1 MLLHGVLLQQLSQ
14 QQPLREKAQP
24 QNPVGAN
31 QGYAIMAMKLT

>member
-14 QQPLREKAQP
+14 QPLREKAQP
-24 QNPVGAN
+24 QNHVGAN